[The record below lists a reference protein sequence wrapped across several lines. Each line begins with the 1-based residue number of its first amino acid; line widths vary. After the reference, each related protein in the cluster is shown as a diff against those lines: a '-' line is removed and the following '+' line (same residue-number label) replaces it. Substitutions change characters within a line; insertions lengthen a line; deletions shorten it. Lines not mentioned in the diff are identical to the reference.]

1 MSSAPSGRPRLH
13 AVGDGGR
20 FALLYEL
27 GCAFAAQTELDA
39 LVPLVIAKCREVL
52 QGEGAAVLLLD
63 RDANELYIPFV
74 AQEDAGV
81 AERLL
86 RTRIPATGGIAG
98 AIVQSGRPMRIDDP
112 YGDPRFYAAV
122 DQSTRF
128 TTRNMIAAPLLTRE
142 GTIGVIEVVNHIGG
156 GPFSDA
162 DLRFLETL
170 AGSIAVAIDNARLY
184 SQLRDSEEQLREQ
197 VGALRRDMARSHR
210 FSEIVGNSPAIEE
223 VFRLMESA
231 ASSPIAVLIQ
241 GETGTGKELVARG
254 VHRASKRADR
264 PFLAVNCAALP
275 ETLLESELFGHR
287 RGAFTGATQDRR
299 GLFEV
304 AGGGTVFLDEIGEM
318 SPAMQA
324 KLLRVIEEGEV
335 VPLGDSRPRAVDVR
349 LLSATNRDL
358 EREVREHRFRD
369 DLYFRIAAFPIQL
382 PPLRER
388 REDIPALVDHFL
400 KVAGKRHRKEIRGV
414 APAALPLMIEF
425 DWPGNV
431 RELQNELERAVALAA
446 GGDTIGL
453 GHLSS
458 KLVAPSARRVEAG
471 SGGQGAPLGGAASV
485 VRPAGAASAA
495 PPAADGN
502 FTLSLREARA
512 GFEARYIAR
521 VLELQGGNVSRAAR
535 ILGLSRAML
544 HKKIKLLALR

>member
-1 MSSAPSGRPRLH
+1 
-13 AVGDGGR
+13 
-20 FALLYEL
+20 
-27 GCAFAAQTELDA
+27 
-39 LVPLVIAKCREVL
+39 
-52 QGEGAAVLLLD
+52 
-63 RDANELYIPFV
+63 
-74 AQEDAGV
+74 
-81 AERLL
+81 
-86 RTRIPATGGIAG
+86 
-98 AIVQSGRPMRIDDP
+98 
-112 YGDPRFYAAV
+112 
-122 DQSTRF
+122 
-128 TTRNMIAAPLLTRE
+128 
-142 GTIGVIEVVNHIGG
+142 
-156 GPFSDA
+156 
-162 DLRFLETL
+162 
-170 AGSIAVAIDNARLY
+170 
-184 SQLRDSEEQLREQ
+184 
-197 VGALRRDMARSHR
+197 
-210 FSEIVGNSPAIEE
+210 
-223 VFRLMESA
+223 
-231 ASSPIAVLIQ
+231 VLIQ

-335 VPLGDSRPRAVDVR
+335 VPLGDSKPRAVDVR

-369 DLYFRIAAFPIQL
+369 DLYFRIAAFPIPL

-400 KVAGKRHRKEIRGV
+400 KVAGKRHRKQIAGAV
-414 APAALPLMIEF
+414 PAALSLLVEF

-446 GGDTIGL
+446 DGDTIGL

-458 KLVAPSARRVEAG
+458 KLAAPFARRGEAKP
-471 SGGQGAPLGGAASV
+471 GGLGAPLGGAHTA
-485 VRPAGAASAA
+485 VRPPGAAIAA
-495 PPAADGN
+495 PAAQDGD
-502 FTLSLREARA
+502 FSLSLRDARA

-544 HKKIKLLALR
+544 HKKIKLLGLR